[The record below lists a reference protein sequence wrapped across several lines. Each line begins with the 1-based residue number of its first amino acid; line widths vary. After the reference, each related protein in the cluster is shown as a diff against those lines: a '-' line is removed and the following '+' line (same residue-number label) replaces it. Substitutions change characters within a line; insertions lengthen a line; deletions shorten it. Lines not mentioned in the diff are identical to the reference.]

1 MTIPWCRSTS
11 RTAASASR
19 TLESG
24 NVLAVIGVA
33 AGGNVPVNVPV
44 QSAQAGAFITA
55 AGFGPGPQ
63 LAELILNETGN
74 EVVFIQAAQ
83 ALSGVC
89 SPVSIAA
96 ANTGAAVTETQ
107 FTGRRT
113 RSRPCESLAPVCST

>member
-1 MTIPWCRSTS
+1 M
-11 RTAASASR
+11 
-19 TLESG
+19 
-24 NVLAVIGVA
+24 IGVA

-96 ANTGAAVTETQ
+96 ANTGAAVMT
-107 FTGRRT
+107 FTGLGGTGTAAPFDTAYVSSRARPPASSAPATVRR
-113 RSRPCESLAPVCST
+113 SPCRWMPAGPCSAR